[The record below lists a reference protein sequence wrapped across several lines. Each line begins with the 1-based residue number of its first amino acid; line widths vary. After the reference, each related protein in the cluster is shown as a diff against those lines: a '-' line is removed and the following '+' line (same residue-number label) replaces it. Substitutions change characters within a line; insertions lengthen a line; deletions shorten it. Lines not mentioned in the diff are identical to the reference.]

1 MSFDFSPKLRELAAK
16 AEEHAALRFQAI
28 EQVSLE
34 NTSRVLAAFAGHRV
48 SDTYFRETT
57 GYGYDDQGRD
67 KLEEIYA
74 QVFGCE
80 SALVRTGFVNGS
92 HAIACGMFACVST
105 GDVMLSLTG
114 NVYDTLQTVTGQH
127 GKVGGSFADYGI
139 GFEMVDMKNALPDYE
154 EVERRAADPR
164 VKAVF
169 IQRSRGYSIRHTLS
183 IPEIERL
190 CGIVRRVNPGAYI
203 MVDNCYGEFCDTREP
218 THVGSDLICGSLIK
232 NPGGGLAPMGGYI
245 AGKKELVERAANR
258 LTLPGIGAECGAT
271 LGANRSLYQGFF
283 MAPHTV
289 AQALKTAAFCTSLMG
304 LLGYEVTP
312 GDDRPGLDII
322 HTINFGSREKL
333 LAFCRGVQAG
343 SPVDAFVTP
352 EAWDMPGYD
361 DQVVMAAGTFIQGAS
376 IELSCDGPM
385 RPPFTAFIQGGLT
398 YESGK
403 LGIMTAV
410 QSLLDSQAGK

>member
-1 MSFDFSPKLRELAAK
+1 
-16 AEEHAALRFQAI
+16 
-28 EQVSLE
+28 
-34 NTSRVLAAFAGHRV
+34 
-48 SDTYFRETT
+48 
-57 GYGYDDQGRD
+57 
-67 KLEEIYA
+67 
-74 QVFGCE
+74 
-80 SALVRTGFVNGS
+80 
-92 HAIACGMFACVST
+92 
-105 GDVMLSLTG
+105 
-114 NVYDTLQTVTGQH
+114 
-127 GKVGGSFADYGI
+127 
-139 GFEMVDMKNALPDYE
+139 MVDMKNGLPDYE

-218 THVGSDLICGSLIK
+218 THVGADLICGSLIK

-271 LGANRSLYQGFF
+271 LGVNRSLYQGFF

-322 HTINFGSREKL
+322 HTVNFGSREKL

>member
-1 MSFDFSPKLRELAAK
+1 MSFDFSPQLRELAKK

-34 NTSRVLAAFAGHRV
+34 CTQKILAAFSDHRV

-67 KLEEIYA
+67 RLEEIYA
-74 QVFGCE
+74 QVFGCQA
-80 SALVRTGFVNGS
+80 ALVRTGFVNGS

-105 GDVMLSLTG
+105 GDTMLSLTG

-139 GFEMVDMKNALPDYE
+139 GFEIVGMKDGLPDYDE
-154 EVERRAADPR
+154 IERRAAAPNI
-164 VKAVF
+164 KAVF

-183 IPEIERL
+183 IAEIKRL
-190 CGIVRRVNPGAYI
+190 CQIVRRVNPTAHI
-203 MVDNCYGEFCDTREP
+203 LVDNCYGEFCDTLEP
-218 THVGSDLICGSLIK
+218 THVGADLICGSLIK

-245 AGKKELVERAANR
+245 AGKKELVDRAACR

-271 LGANRSLYQGFF
+271 LGVNRALYQGFF

-304 LLGYEVTP
+304 LLGYQVTP
-312 GDDRPGLDII
+312 GDDRAGLDII
-322 HTINFGSREKL
+322 HTVNFGAPEKL
-333 LAFCRGVQAG
+333 LAFCRGIQAG

-361 DQVVMAAGTFIQGAS
+361 DQVVMAAGAFIQGAS

-385 RPPFTAFIQGGLT
+385 RPPYTAYIQGGLT

-410 QSLLDSQAGK
+410 QSLLDQNN